1 MNALK
6 IVCEHYDTEI
16 IDKAKNVNKGIKLFC
31 EKINEVEDKLDD
43 IYDITQIGKI
53 LDNKEDF
60 IIRYNE
66 KKNDCKNREMTWKEY
81 QEKTNKY
88 KAILDKFVYSYDG
101 EDYID
106 IDYEKFIEKYDYF
119 KSFSRLFY
127 ECESFYKNKKYWS
140 KETIKETEEQI
151 NEYQEELFY
160 IL

>member
-16 IDKAKNVNKGIKLFC
+16 IDKAENLNKGIKLFY

-43 IYDITQIGKI
+43 IYDITEIGVQ
-53 LDNKEDF
+53 NNEEDF

-66 KKNDCKNREMTWKEY
+66 KKNYCKNKEMTWEEY

-101 EDYID
+101 EDYIGY
-106 IDYEKFIEKYDYF
+106 DYEKFIEKYEYF
-119 KSFSRLFY
+119 KSFYRLFS
-127 ECESFYKNKKYWS
+127 ECKSFYENKKYWS
-140 KETIKETEEQI
+140 KEIIKETEEQI